1 MTVEQLI
8 AALEELAEET
18 GPDTEVRLAIQPSY
32 PFQHAIDSVVLVGS
46 EDAIYCDDCDVAWD
60 VHAEEGCGPLEGPEH
75 EELDVDAPVIYIG
88 EGGQLYGQPYLPGVA
103 RDALGWGR

>member
-18 GPDTEVRLAIQPSY
+18 GPDTEVRLAIQPGY
-32 PFQHAIDSVVLVGS
+32 PFQHTIEDVVLVGP
-46 EDAIYCDDCDVAWD
+46 EDEVYCDDCGVDWE

-75 EELDVDAPVIYIG
+75 EDADNPVIYIA
-88 EGGQLYGQPYLPGVA
+88 EGGQCREMPYLPGVA

>member
-8 AALEELAEET
+8 AALEELADEA

-32 PFQHAIDSVVLVGS
+32 PFQHSIDDVVITGATDL
-46 EDAIYCDDCDVAWD
+46 CDDCGIGWGGHDED
-60 VHAEEGCGPLEGPEH
+60 RCDAEAPDDDEP
-75 EELDVDAPVIYIG
+75 PVIYIG
-88 EGGQLYGQPYLPGVA
+88 EGGQLYNAPYLPGVA